1 MAKAIQL
8 LVVDRDASSRSL
20 LRRALDDSGI
30 AATIDVADDPAVA
43 FARTQ
48 QATYDCILVDQDV
61 PGIDFVERLRAVG
74 SLTPIVFIVGQ
85 RDEDTLQAAVEAG
98 ITDFVLKQD
107 ISPRRLRLRIGFAI
121 RTGFAEA
128 ESSRSLAAA
137 NVASRARDEVLA
149 IVSHDLRGPL
159 HAIGLAVE
167 ALRDEVTPAGIRLL
181 GAIERS
187 ADRAERLIADLLEA
201 SAIENGALTLTRSS
215 VDARS
220 IVRQAAADHEL
231 LVKEGGGRILAH
243 VPDEPILVA
252 ADRDRVLQVLGN
264 LIGNA
269 LTHARGTPIDLSLA
283 SDRGEAR
290 ISVRDGGPGIG
301 EQELPFV
308 FDRYWHG
315 RTQKHGAGLGLAI
328 AKGIVDAHGG
338 RLSVASRA
346 GEGTEFTFTLPV
358 SGTDRASP

>member
-8 LVVDRDASSRSL
+8 LVVDRNASSRAA

-30 AATIDVADDPAVA
+30 AATTDEADDPAIA

-48 QATYDCILVDQDV
+48 QAPYDCILVDQEV
-61 PGIDFVERLRAVG
+61 PGIDFVERLRAAG
-74 SLTPIVFIVGQ
+74 SRTPIVFVVGH
-85 RDEDTLQAAVEAG
+85 RDEDTLQAAVVAG
-98 ITDFVLKQD
+98 VTDFVLKQD
-107 ISPRRLRLRIGFAI
+107 LSPRRLRLRIGFAI

-128 ESSRSLAAA
+128 EASRSLAAA
-137 NVASRARDEVLA
+137 NVAARARDEVLA
-149 IVSHDLRGPL
+149 VVSHDLRGPL

-187 ADRAERLIADLLEA
+187 AERAERLIADLLEA
-201 SAIENGALTLTRSS
+201 SAIENGALTLTRSP

-231 LVKEGGGRILAH
+231 LAKESGGRILAH
-243 VPDEPILVA
+243 VPDEPIVVA

-269 LTHARGTPIDLSLA
+269 LKHARGSPIDLSVA

-315 RTQKHGAGLGLAI
+315 RTRKAGAGLGLAI

-338 RLSVASRA
+338 RLSVASRT

-358 SGTDRASP
+358 SGTARAGP

>member
-8 LVVDRDASSRSL
+8 LVVDRDPTSRAA
-20 LRRALDDSGI
+20 LRRGLDESGI
-30 AATIDVADDPAVA
+30 AATIDEADDPGLA

-48 QATYDCILVDQDV
+48 QATYDCLVVDQDV
-61 PGIDFVERLRAVG
+61 PGIDFVKRLRGAG
-74 SLTPIVFIVGQ
+74 NLTPIVFVVGQ
-85 RDEDTLQAAVEAG
+85 LDEDALQAAVEAG

-107 ISPRRLRLRIGFAI
+107 ISPRRLRVRIGFAI
-121 RTGFAEA
+121 RTGVAEA
-128 ESSRSLAAA
+128 ESTRSLVTATT
-137 NVASRARDEVLA
+137 ASRARDEVLA
-149 IVSHDLRGPL
+149 VVSHDLRGPL

-167 ALRDEVTPAGIRLL
+167 ALRDEVTPGGIRFL

-201 SAIENGALTLTRSS
+201 SAIENGGLALTRAS
-215 VDARS
+215 VDAGS
-220 IVRQAAADHEL
+220 IVRQAVAEHEL
-231 LVKEGGGRILAH
+231 LAKESGGRIVAH
-243 VPDEPILVA
+243 LPDEPIVVV
-252 ADRDRVLQVLGN
+252 ADRDRVLQVLAN

-269 LTHARGTPIDLSLA
+269 FTHARGSPIDLSLA
-283 SDRGEAR
+283 TDRGEAR

-308 FDRYWHG
+308 FDRYWQG
-315 RTQKHGAGLGLAI
+315 RTKKHGAGLGLAI

-338 RLSVASRA
+338 RLSVASRL

-358 SGTDRASP
+358 SGTGRASP